1 MRKRAGNKLRSALN
15 VEMNG
20 SPRIFRDAIGGKE
33 KSDFYSFRL
42 GYSSNFSLRLDRLKA
57 NANVMLMNGQG
68 KMMMQSKRPKRQPEI
83 INTVLEEGIYY
94 VRVFPA
100 RRKDKTRYQLRLSA
114 IEMPRPQPV
123 TPVNTIPDNTSNP
136 KQTQPPK
143 NEGGKSRQIAAT
155 GDVAQTGPIKVTGS
169 VNRRITGTIGN
180 DTLRGGAGNDV
191 IEGYNSFDTLTG
203 GAGADRFLLGDTVR
217 PYYLGAGYAEI
228 TDFNSAQGDEIFV
241 TNNIFY
247 PLSSYRFVY
256 DRFYLTNAFG
266 QSFDIG
272 TAAIDTAIYW
282 QNDLLAIVQ
291 DKILTL

>member
-1 MRKRAGNKLRSALN
+1 MRKRAGNKLRSALDVGTLGQN
-15 VEMNG
+15 
-20 SPRIFRDAIGGKE
+20 RIFRDSIGGKE

-68 KMMMQSKRPKRQPEI
+68 EMLIQSKRPKRQPEV
-83 INTVLEEGIYY
+83 INAVLGEGIYY

-123 TPVNTIPDNTSNP
+123 TPVNTTPDNTSNT
-136 KQTQPPK
+136 KQTQPSK
-143 NEGGKSRQIAAT
+143 NEGGKSRQIALT
-155 GDVAQTGPIKVTGS
+155 GDVAQTGPIKLTGS
-169 VNRRITGTIGN
+169 VNRLIRGTFGN

-191 IEGYNSFDTLTG
+191 IEGFNGIDILTG
-203 GAGADRFLLGDTVR
+203 GGGADRFILGNTTT
-217 PYYLGAGYAEI
+217 PYYLGSGYAVI
-228 TDFNSAQGDEIFV
+228 TDFSAAQGDRIEV
-241 TNNIFY
+241 TNNALFR
-247 PLSSYRFVY
+247 LSDYRLVY

-272 TAAIDTAIYW
+272 TTAIDTAIYW
-282 QNDLLAIVQ
+282 KNDLLAIVQ
-291 DKILTL
+291 DARVS